1 MNIKEEIVKLVDL
14 QKIDRELFLLR
25 RERDEDKPE
34 QLAELDRVFADKRT
48 ALTQAEEGLKAAQ
61 LRKKEAELNV
71 QSKEEAVAKANTDL
85 FKLKSNDEY
94 RAKLREIES
103 LKLAVSAG
111 EEGVLI
117 AMEQIDAA
125 NTRVAAARDAF
136 KVEEA
141 GHDKEKKALEAGCR
155 DIENR
160 IRELEAQREIVKKTV
175 DPQPLAAYE
184 RMVDKK
190 EGLAIVPMD
199 NDACGGCFMNQ
210 PPDTRN
216 KVLAYREFIY
226 CSNCARLL
234 FVPED
239 LEK

>member
-25 RERDEDKPE
+25 RELGEDKPA
-34 QLAELDRVFADKRT
+34 QLAELDRSFADKRK
-48 ALTQAEEGLKAAQ
+48 ALTEAEEELKAAQ
-61 LRKKEAELNV
+61 LRKKDAELNV
-71 QSKEEAVAKANTDL
+71 KSKEEAVAKANTDL
-85 FKLKSNDEY
+85 FKLKTNEDY
-94 RAKLREIES
+94 RAKLKEIET

-111 EEGVLI
+111 EEDVLL
-117 AMEQIDAA
+117 AMEQIDMA
-125 NTRVAAARDAF
+125 NSRVATAREAF

-141 GHDKEKKALEAGCR
+141 GFDKEKKALEAGCR

-160 IRELEAQREIVKKTV
+160 VRELEAQREIVKKTV
-175 DPQPLAAYE
+175 DPQPLAIYE

-190 EGLAIVPMD
+190 EGLAIVPLD

-234 FVPED
+234 FIPED